1 MGVNHR
7 MLERRSPKNHS
18 LHRNSPI
25 ETPTEVNAN
34 TEVVSASIMNQMTKQ
49 ETYDKVGMRICVDC
63 SMFLAS
69 KQD

>member
-7 MLERRSPKNHS
+7 MLEKRSPKNHS
-18 LHRNSPI
+18 PRRNSPI
-25 ETPTEVNAN
+25 ETPTEVNVN

-49 ETYDKVGMRICVDC
+49 ETYDKVGMRIWIDR

-69 KQD
+69 NQD